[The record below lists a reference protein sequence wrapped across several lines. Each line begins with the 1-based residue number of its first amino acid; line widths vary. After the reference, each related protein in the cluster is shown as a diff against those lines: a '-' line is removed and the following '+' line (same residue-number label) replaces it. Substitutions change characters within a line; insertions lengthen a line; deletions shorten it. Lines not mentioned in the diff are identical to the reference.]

1 MKRHLFTAA
10 ILIAAAVVYSI
21 GLTSGALLLFA
32 GGAVFE
38 FWFWLRILGRRSGP
52 NHSSK
57 RTREK
62 LHAA

>member
-1 MKRHLFTAA
+1 MKHQLFTAA
-10 ILIAAAVVYSI
+10 ILIAAVVAYSI
-21 GLTSGALLLFA
+21 GLVSGALLLFA

-62 LHAA
+62 PRAA

>member
-1 MKRHLFTAA
+1 MRHYLFTAA
-10 ILIAAAVVYSI
+10 ILIAAVAVYSI
-21 GLTSGALLLFA
+21 GLVSGALLLFA

-38 FWFWLRILGRRSGP
+38 LWFWVRILGRRSGP

-62 LHAA
+62 PRTA